1 MDKADESL
9 SARLER
15 EICRWNGFAVALRK
29 DDREAFDSLIAMF
42 RSYALEAS
50 HASCPTIFEP
60 MLICIIICS
69 EKWIWTRA

>member
-9 SARLER
+9 SAKLER

-29 DDREAFDSLIAMF
+29 DDREDFESLMAMF

-60 MLICIIICS
+60 C
-69 EKWIWTRA
+69 